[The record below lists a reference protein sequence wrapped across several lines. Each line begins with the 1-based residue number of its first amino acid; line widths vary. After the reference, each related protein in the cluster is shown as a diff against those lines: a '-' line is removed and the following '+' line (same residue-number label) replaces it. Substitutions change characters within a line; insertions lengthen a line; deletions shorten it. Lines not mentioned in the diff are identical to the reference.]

1 MRLGSCSLFPNKW
14 LVGFSDW
21 PLKTQ
26 DALRSIKTANM
37 EKSKK
42 LAKWLGWA
50 VVVAALIVCAMAWM
64 DQ

>member
-1 MRLGSCSLFPNKW
+1 
-14 LVGFSDW
+14 
-21 PLKTQ
+21 
-26 DALRSIKTANM
+26 M